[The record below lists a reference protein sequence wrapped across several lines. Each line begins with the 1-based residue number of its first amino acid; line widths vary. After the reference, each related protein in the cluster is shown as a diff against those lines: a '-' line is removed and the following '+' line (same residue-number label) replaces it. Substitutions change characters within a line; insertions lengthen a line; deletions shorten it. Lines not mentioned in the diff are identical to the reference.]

1 MQCRALLFQIF
12 LNNNHGSAARVKSVK
27 TKFLHT
33 YVYMVKRG
41 QCREIFHL
49 KRKFSNFAI
58 EYLRKNEKEVPETI
72 LACSY
77 GKKRIRKS
85 RDTVQCPLGK
95 KLFLSLTSAP
105 HYRVI
110 VEDTGLDL
118 L

>member
-1 MQCRALLFQIF
+1 MQGRALLFQIF
-12 LNNNHGSAARVKSVK
+12 LNNNHGSALSAARVKSVK

-77 GKKRIRKS
+77 GTKKDSKKS
-85 RDTVQCPLGK
+85 
-95 KLFLSLTSAP
+95 
-105 HYRVI
+105 
-110 VEDTGLDL
+110 
-118 L
+118 